1 MRGGDVSRLI
11 LHHIAPG
18 ILCGWR
24 RPYVLGLCGAQ
35 GSGKST
41 VAELVRR
48 QLVRQGRRVAV
59 VSIDD
64 FYLGRDERANLA
76 RTVHPLLAVRGVPGT
91 HHMGLWEPLISVAES
106 GGDIRIPRFDKA
118 TDDPRPR
125 EQWEGVTGPLDVL
138 ILEGWFVGAHA
149 QSSDML
155 IAPVNDLEREEDRDG
170 RWRTW
175 VNRQLAE
182 RYQNCFDRLD
192 SLVLLAA
199 PSFDVV
205 RAWRTEQE
213 HALRQAT
220 GAGMDDEA
228 VAAFILHYQRLTEH
242 VLRIMPAYADL
253 TITLDGKRRP
263 LAMRREAR
271 DLTGGL
277 GLIARGSV

>member
-1 MRGGDVSRLI
+1 MQGADVSRLI
-11 LHHIAPG
+11 LDHIAPG
-18 ILCGWR
+18 ILCQRR

-48 QLVRQGRRVAV
+48 QLVRQGRHVAL
-59 VSIDD
+59 VSLDD
-64 FYLGRDERANLA
+64 FYLGHDERVNLA

-91 HHMGLWEPLISVAES
+91 HDIGLWEPVIAIAEN
-106 GGDIRIPRFDKA
+106 GGGIRIPRFDKA
-118 TDDPRPR
+118 SDDRRPP
-125 EQWEGVTGPLDVL
+125 EQWEGINGPLDVL
-138 ILEGWFVGAHA
+138 ILEGWFVGARPQA
-149 QSSDML
+149 RDTL
-155 IAPVNDLEREEDRDG
+155 IAPVNALEREEDGDG
-170 RWRTW
+170 RWRSW

-182 RYQNCFDRLD
+182 RYQDCFDRID

-199 PSFDVV
+199 PSFDIV

-242 VLRIMPAYADL
+242 IMRTMPAYAEL

-263 LAMRREAR
+263 LAMRRESR
-271 DLTGGL
+271 DPTGGMS
-277 GLIARGSV
+277 LIAQGSV